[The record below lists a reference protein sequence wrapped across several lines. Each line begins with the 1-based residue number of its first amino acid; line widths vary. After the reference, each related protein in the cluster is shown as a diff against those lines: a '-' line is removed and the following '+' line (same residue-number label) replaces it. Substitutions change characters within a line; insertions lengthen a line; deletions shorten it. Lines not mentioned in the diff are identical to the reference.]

1 MSDLTSGEATPPV
14 TTAPENQGVQVL
26 VVDDDPAMAGTLVE
40 ILTGRG
46 LTAIGVTSAG
56 AAIVRER
63 ELHPAVVICDQR
75 LPDMSGLELCAAIRS
90 IDADLSLI
98 LLTGYTSLDS
108 AIAAV
113 G

>member
-1 MSDLTSGEATPPV
+1 MTPGDVLALAADPQPGSDAAGTR
-14 TTAPENQGVQVL
+14 GVQVL

-75 LPDMSGLELCAAIRS
+75 LPDMSGL
-90 IDADLSLI
+90 DL
-98 LLTGYTSLDS
+98 
-108 AIAAV
+108 
-113 G
+113 